1 MPFFSRSQQPAQQL
15 PAQKRISS
23 PASQRLTTITEGGGS
38 PDIDAAPPIPRRS
51 SRRNSGGAAH
61 SLSHSKRWSGSTGA
75 TAVAPPPYSWV
86 AEPVDD
92 AASTVPNPADDEKL
106 ARLRR
111 GEDPDYNKRR
121 GGFKRLAVI
130 IGIALLIVIAL
141 AVGLGMGLTQKKS
154 SKDDNGL
161 QSPSSP
167 DDKPPQ
173 KFPLGEYSM
182 ITALKDIEYGCTSN
196 QATWRCWPY
205 TLYSPSTNT
214 SSLASFNWIISNTS
228 TLYATASSPSTP
240 SGGIPANLTVSSTA
254 DPFGI
259 TFTNKPLTYI
269 SPTTNTSSARLTFS
283 FSMNKMVVPAAAI
296 TTDNTNA
303 KCFFNETTF
312 TGTLYLSSPRNYPE
326 GEMHDSALGGY
337 EQWPCAVDITQTAS
351 GGTDVPNCYETNDG
365 KIGAPITYGLTP
377 MPSTEEC
384 VCDYR
389 NF

>member
-1 MPFFSRSQQPAQQL
+1 MPFFSKSPRTEEL

-38 PDIDAAPPIPRRS
+38 ADIDAAPPIPRRS

-61 SLSHSKRWSGSTGA
+61 SLSHSKRWSGSTER
-75 TAVAPPPYSWV
+75 TAPPPYEQYHWV
-86 AEPVDD
+86 AEPDD
-92 AASTVPNPADDEKL
+92 NASTVPNPADDEKL

-121 GGFKRLAVI
+121 GGWRRLALIV
-130 IGIALLIVIAL
+130 GIVLIVVIAL
-141 AVGLGMGLTQKKS
+141 AIGLGVGLTRKTS
-154 SKDDNGL
+154 SGGDNNQ

-167 DDKPPQ
+167 SNSPPQ

-228 TLYATASSPSTP
+228 TTYATASSSSTP
-240 SGGIPANLTVSSTA
+240 SGGVPANLTVNSAA

-269 SPTTNTSSARLTFS
+269 SASSNSTSARLTFS
-283 FSMNKMVVPAAAI
+283 FSMTKMVVPAAAI

-303 KCFFNETTF
+303 KCFFNSTTF
-312 TGTLYLSSPRNYPE
+312 TGTIYLSSPRNYPV
-326 GEMHDSALGGY
+326 GEMHDSSLGGY
-337 EQWPCAVDITQTAS
+337 QQWPYAVEITQIAG
-351 GGTDVPNCYETNDG
+351 GGTDVPNCYETNNG
-365 KIGAPITYGLTP
+365 KIGAPITYGITP
-377 MPSTEEC
+377 MPSTADC
-384 VCDYR
+384 VCGYR